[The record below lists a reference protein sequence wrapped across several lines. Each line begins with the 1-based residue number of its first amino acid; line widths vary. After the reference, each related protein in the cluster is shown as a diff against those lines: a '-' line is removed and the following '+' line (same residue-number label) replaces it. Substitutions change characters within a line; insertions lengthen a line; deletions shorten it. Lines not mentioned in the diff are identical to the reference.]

1 MPTEL
6 VGIGG
11 VLVAAAG
18 VIIFAFLRRQKA
30 PEPPHFLY

>member
-11 VLVAAAG
+11 VLVAIAG
-18 VIIFAFLRRQKA
+18 LLVFFLLRRQKIA
-30 PEPPHFLY
+30 EPPHFL

>member
-11 VLVAAAG
+11 VLVSVAG
-18 VIIFAFLRRQKA
+18 ILVFLLLRRQKTA
-30 PEPPHFLY
+30 EPPHFF